1 MSKFILL
8 LSLLGIALLFS
19 LGLTNPDNPMVWL
32 ASSSMEY
39 AWLRL
44 GMMLALASLLVTHPP
59 RNIYLRMLVGAFATV
74 LAGWS
79 LYETYNNRMLL
90 LDSLS
95 ILQFSVSSGLTVLE
109 SDYLP
114 AETED
119 ERLESARRA
128 RSLLST

>member
-1 MSKFILL
+1 MSKLILL
-8 LSLLGIALLFS
+8 LSLFGIALLFS

-44 GMMLALASLLVTHPP
+44 GMMIALASLLVTHPP
-59 RNIYLRMLVGAFATV
+59 RNVYLRMIVGSFAGA
-74 LAGWS
+74 LAAWS
-79 LYETYNNRMLL
+79 LWETYNNHMLL

-95 ILQFSVSSGLTVLE
+95 ILQFSVSAGLTVME

-119 ERLESARRA
+119 ERLETARQARR
-128 RSLLST
+128 LLNA